1 VHPFA
6 TARIGQ
12 TLVVVVDRPGA
23 HSTSPRRARPPLV
36 GRALEMRRFATW
48 MNERSTGLVLHGPI
62 GVGKTRLAEEVIAHA
77 SDAGRVTRFVHGRAS
92 TEDLPLGPFA
102 PLLPTGLER
111 AEGVSLLVAAR
122 SAIEALGTDLPVVLG
137 VDDAHL
143 LDPASATLVHQLVIN
158 GTVQLI
164 ATIRDGEW
172 VPEPIA
178 ELWRSGRVER
188 HRVDALLPDDAL
200 AIAEML
206 VDATIPPQVGD
217 ELIRLTGGNPLFV
230 TAMARAIR
238 DSANQLEH
246 GFDLDAT
253 TTAPTLVDFVA
264 GKLSVLDPSARD
276 ALAAVALAEPIG
288 LAVLEQLADPGELVA
303 LEQGGWLTVGQ
314 NGRRWEVRLAHPL
327 YGEVLRR
334 NLSRLLA
341 RTVYRELTV
350 SVQAHGARR
359 RDDLLRVAL
368 WSVEGG
374 TPIPHDQ
381 LMHAADEATVAGD
394 FSLAA
399 RLAESVWDAQ
409 PRFDAGYLM
418 VFVHADRYT
427 RDRAAFL
434 DALASCTE
442 SPEQHAMVA
451 TAHAFEE
458 FWRNSNLDA
467 ALAALDDA
475 AVTPADGE
483 PHDELDAHRAT
494 FLAAS
499 GRATDA
505 RNLIDRLRTTSS
517 ARARMTAVFA
527 ERMVETAH
535 GDPRHVID
543 RLDQILS
550 DARSL
555 TNDTGMLSLRAV
567 HAGFCRAL
575 VQLGQVHRAEQ
586 ITRAAVDT
594 ASGNLRLAG
603 TAEFYLGWTL
613 IWRGRPAEGYRWA
626 QRAASLQRQLGYRT
640 LERWSRATMALS
652 AAYAGELDLA
662 EAAIAT
668 ADRLSPHPT
677 TVFDGDLWQAR
688 SAIAT
693 LRGDH
698 ATATQLVLDGI
709 ESSRER
715 GMPYDEAMGW
725 FALARSGRAAE
736 TVERSAELGDQLGGL
751 AAMYALHNRGR
762 AARDRATLGE
772 AAEQFAEAGAM
783 AIAAAVAGDAARA
796 AERAGDQ
803 REASRW
809 LRRAGELAASVQTRG
824 EFVALPE
831 TGALSRREREV
842 ADLAVGGMSSRS
854 IAEQLFLSTR
864 TVESHLAQVFSK
876 LGVTSRDEL
885 HEALAGQSTSSG

>member
-1 VHPFA
+1 M
-6 TARIGQ
+6 T
-12 TLVVVVDRPGA
+12 
-23 HSTSPRRARPPLV
+23 
-36 GRALEMRRFATW
+36 RFATW
-48 MNERSTGLVLHGPI
+48 LNERPVGLVLHGPI
-62 GVGKTRLAEEVIAHA
+62 GVGKTRLAEELIARA
-77 SDAGRVTRFVHGRAS
+77 TDAGRVTRFVHGRAS

-122 SAIEALGTDLPVVLG
+122 TAIESLGEGRPVVLG

-143 LDPASATLVHQLVIN
+143 LDPASATLVHQLVSN

-188 HRVDALLPDDAL
+188 QRIEALAADDAL

-206 VDATIPPQVGD
+206 VDAAIPPQVGD

-238 DSANQLEH
+238 DSANPLDR

-253 TTAPTLVDFVA
+253 TATPTLVDFVA

-288 LAVLEQLADPGELVA
+288 LAVLEQLADPSELVA
-303 LEQGGWLTVGQ
+303 LEQGGWLTVNQ
-314 NGRRWEVRLAHPL
+314 DGRRLEVRLAHPL

-341 RTVYRELTV
+341 RTVYRELTM

-368 WSVEGG
+368 WSVEAG
-374 TPIPHDQ
+374 TPIPQDQ
-381 LMHAADEATVAGD
+381 LMLAADEATIAGD
-394 FSLAA
+394 FALAA
-399 RLAESVWDAQ
+399 RLAETVWDAQ

-427 RDRAAFL
+427 SDRASFL
-434 DALASCTE
+434 EALDRCIV

-458 FWRNSNLDA
+458 FWRNSDLAA
-467 ALAALDDA
+467 ALAALDA
-475 AVTPADGE
+475 AGVTPNDGE
-483 PHDELDAHRAT
+483 PYDELDAHRAT

-499 GRATDA
+499 GRAAEA
-505 RNLIDRLRTTSS
+505 RSLIDRLHDTSS
-517 ARARMTAVFA
+517 TRARMTAVFA
-527 ERMVETAH
+527 ERLVETAH
-535 GDPRHVID
+535 GDPRRVIG

-550 DARSL
+550 DARSV
-555 TNDTGMLSLRAV
+555 TNDTGMLSLRAM

-575 VQLGQVHRAEQ
+575 VQLGQVQRAEQ
-586 ITRAAVDT
+586 IAREAVGA
-594 ASGNLRLAG
+594 ASGNMRLAG
-603 TAEFYLGWTL
+603 TAEYYLGWTL
-613 IWRGRPAEGYRWA
+613 IWRGRPAEGYQWA
-626 QRAASLQRQLGYRT
+626 QRATSLQRQHGYRT
-640 LERWSRATMALS
+640 LERWSRAAMALS
-652 AAYAGELDLA
+652 AAYAGELELA
-662 EAAIAT
+662 DAAIEAVE
-668 ADRLSPHPT
+668 RLSPHPT
-677 TVFDGDLWQAR
+677 TAFEGDLWQAR

-698 ATATQLVLDGI
+698 ATAMRLIHTGI
-709 ESSRER
+709 DSSRER

-736 TVERSAELGDQLGGL
+736 TVERSIELGEQLGGL

-762 AARDRATLGE
+762 AARDSAMLGE
-772 AAEQFAEAGAM
+772 AAEQFADAGAT

-796 AERAGDQ
+796 AERAGD
-803 REASRW
+803 SRDATRW
-809 LRRAGELAASVQTRG
+809 VRRAAELAQSVQTRG

-831 TGALSRREREV
+831 LGTLSRREREV
-842 ADLAVGGMSSRS
+842 ADLAVTGMSSRA
-854 IAEQLFLSTR
+854 IAEQLILSTR
-864 TVESHLAQVFSK
+864 TVESHLAQVFTK
-876 LGVTSRDEL
+876 MGVATHDEL
-885 HEALAGQSTSSG
+885 QEALAATATDAGRTRGQSTRSG